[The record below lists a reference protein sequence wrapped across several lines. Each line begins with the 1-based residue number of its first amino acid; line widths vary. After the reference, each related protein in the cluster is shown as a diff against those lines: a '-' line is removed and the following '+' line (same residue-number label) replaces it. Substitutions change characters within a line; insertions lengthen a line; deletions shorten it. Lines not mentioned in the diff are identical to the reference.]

1 MDTDKFLFSP
11 KKCCINNCDTA
22 FFCVDHFSFFLRED
36 VLYNHLLFFDG
47 DGKAYIMG
55 TGDVW
60 DNGACQKLSSEYMQ
74 PEMAWTVRTGRILTG
89 LR

>member
-22 FFCVDHFSFFLRED
+22 FFAWITLVFSERGCLIQS
-36 VLYNHLLFFDG
+36 LLFFDG

-74 PEMAWTVRTGRILTG
+74 PEMAWTVRTGRI
-89 LR
+89 